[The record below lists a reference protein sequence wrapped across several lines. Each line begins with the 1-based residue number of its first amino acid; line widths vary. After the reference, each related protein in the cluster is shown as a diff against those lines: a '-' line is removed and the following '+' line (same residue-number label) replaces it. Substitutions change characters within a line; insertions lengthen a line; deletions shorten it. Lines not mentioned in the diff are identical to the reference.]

1 MLDFVLGVPLD
12 LLDLHKIG
20 KHQKVHNSYV
30 IKILGIQC
38 NS

>member
-1 MLDFVLGVPLD
+1 MLDFVLGVP
-12 LLDLHKIG
+12 LDLHKIG